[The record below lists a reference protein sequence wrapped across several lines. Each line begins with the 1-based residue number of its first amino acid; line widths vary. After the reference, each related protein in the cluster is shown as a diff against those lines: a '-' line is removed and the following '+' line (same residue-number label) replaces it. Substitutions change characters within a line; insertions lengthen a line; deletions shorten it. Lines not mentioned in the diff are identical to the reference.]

1 MTTFKHFSAVFL
13 ALTMSAL
20 PSLVACGDDDDS
32 DNAPAGSSGASG
44 SSGTSG
50 AAGTSGASGAA
61 GSSGASGVAGAGQGG
76 TGGAAGAGG
85 AGGNGSALFEVNGKT
100 GGAPVPASAKLVVLW
115 SVYSEGPDFLFKY
128 GDGDATGAAFVTE
141 FGADPPA
148 GAINA
153 NGLGMGYVY
162 AFKPGYV
169 VPEGKTTLTKDD
181 LSANAIGVTTKHI
194 VVWRDASKDGLSW
207 SGAFPAGYAC
217 GRCVPPPTS
226 EDNTSYVKVDCSEVE
241 LTFTE
246 NIESLDFC
254 E

>member
-1 MTTFKHFSAVFL
+1 
-13 ALTMSAL
+13 MSAL

-44 SSGTSG
+44 
-50 AAGTSGASGAA
+50 ASGAS
-61 GSSGASGVAGAGQGG
+61 GSSGASGASGNGQGG
-76 TGGAAGAGG
+76 AGGAGG
-85 AGGNGSALFEVNGKT
+85 AGGNGGALFEVNGKT
-100 GGAPVPASAKLVVLW
+100 AGAPVPASAKLVVLW
-115 SVYSEGPDFLFKY
+115 SVYTESPDFLFKY
-128 GDGDATGAAFVTE
+128 GDGEATGAAFVTE

-148 GAINA
+148 GAVNS

-181 LSANAIGVTTKHI
+181 LSANAIGATTKHL
-194 VVWRDASKDGLSW
+194 VVWRDPSKEGLSW

-217 GRCVPPPTS
+217 GRCVPPATP
-226 EDNTSYVKVDCSEVE
+226 EDDAGYVKVDCSEVE
-241 LTFTE
+241 LTFTD
-246 NIESLDFC
+246 NIDSLDFC